1 MRRTTNIA
9 FVLVFAVV
17 LAGSIVRMTGSG
29 MGCPDWPKCFG
40 LLIPPT
46 SIEQVLWAPDIEYS
60 KGQIVIERD
69 TLWKATADHI
79 SVGTQLPT
87 EGWEPYTKHDYAEF
101 NATHT
106 WTEYLNRLTGALS
119 GIPILLLFILAIRS
133 RKRVPILLASGTL
146 ATVLFV
152 SWLGKL
158 VVEGNLIPFSIT
170 IHGVSALAILMFI
183 IGMMQYLSGKRFE
196 ISKSHRVLIAI
207 SFIIAFSQLVLGTQ
221 VREQVDT
228 FLKLGV
234 ERPDLLDAI
243 PSWWKIHR
251 SSVWV
256 LIGLH
261 ALWAVPLLK
270 NKGLRKYSII
280 ALSILVA
287 ITLTGAVITQLGFPA
302 FIQPAHIML
311 GFSLIL
317 IDFRALIA
325 SSSR

>member
-1 MRRTTNIA
+1 MKRTTNIA

-46 SIEQVLWAPDIEYS
+46 SIEQVLWAPDVEYS

-69 TLWKATADHI
+69 TLWKATVDHI
-79 SVGTQLPT
+79 SSGTQLPT
-87 EGWEPYTKHDYAEF
+87 EGWEAYTKHDYAEF
-101 NATHT
+101 NAAHT

-119 GIPILLLFILAIRS
+119 GIPVLLLFILAIRS

-146 ATVLFV
+146 GSVLFV

-158 VVEGNLIPFSIT
+158 VVDGNLIPFSIT
-170 IHGVSALAILMFI
+170 IHGVSALVILMCI
-183 IGMMQYLSGKRFE
+183 VGMMQYFKGEKYVVS
-196 ISKSHRVLIAI
+196 SKYKWLIAI
-207 SFIIAFSQLVLGTQ
+207 SFIVAFSQLVLGTQ
-221 VREQVDT
+221 VREQVDI
-228 FLKLGV
+228 FLKMGV

-243 PSWWKIHR
+243 PSWWKVHR

-256 LIGLH
+256 LLGLH
-261 ALWAVPLLK
+261 ALWAIPMLQ
-270 NKGLRKYSII
+270 NEGLRRYSII

-311 GFSLIL
+311 GFGLIL
-317 IDFRALIA
+317 IDFRVLIA
-325 SSSR
+325 TKK